1 MRLTVNGQAR
11 VVEAA
16 DLAALFAR
24 EAEETGG
31 TDPQGVAIAVNG
43 RVVRRRDWETT
54 PIREGDRIEIVRAM
68 QGG

>member
-11 VVEAA
+11 DTEAA
-16 DLAALFAR
+16 DLAALLAR
-24 EAEETGG
+24 EAEETGIG
-31 TDPQGVAIAVNG
+31 SREGIAIALNG

-54 PIREGDRIEIVRAM
+54 PIRDGDRVEIVRAM